1 MILNI
6 PTSPIVNSNGQMS
19 QEWLIFMN
27 QLVRKIDE
35 IEKAGKSAPP

>member
-6 PTSPIVNSNGQMS
+6 PKSPITDSNGNLS

-35 IEKAGKSAPP
+35 IEKANKSAPP

>member
-6 PTSPIVNSNGQMS
+6 PNSPIVNSNGQMS

-35 IEKAGKSAPP
+35 IEKASKSTPP